1 MKVRFQREERNF
13 IKMIKY
19 DFEGKE
25 NAITA
30 EHLKNGEICK
40 VVGYGQSMTP
50 ILKSGQPV
58 ICRPVT
64 KDTPLKKNDIVLCKV
79 KGNYYLHKISAIKNG
94 VSYQIS
100 NNHGHVNGIINK
112 NNIFGIVVEIL

>member
-1 MKVRFQREERNF
+1 MKVRFQSDKRGGIQQIMN
-13 IKMIKY
+13 Y

-40 VVGYGQSMTP
+40 IVGYGQSMTP

-58 ICRPVT
+58 ICKPVT
-64 KDTPLKKNDIVLCKV
+64 KDTLLKKNDIVLCKV
-79 KGNYYLHKISAIKNG
+79 KGIIIYIKFLLSKMVLVIKYLTIMDMWMEQLIKTISL
-94 VSYQIS
+94 
-100 NNHGHVNGIINK
+100 
-112 NNIFGIVVEIL
+112 ELW

>member
-1 MKVRFQREERNF
+1 MN
-13 IKMIKY
+13 Y

-40 VVGYGQSMTP
+40 IVGYGQSMTP

-58 ICRPVT
+58 ICKPVT
-64 KDTPLKKNDIVLCKV
+64 KDTLLKKND
-79 KGNYYLHKISAIKNG
+79 YLHKISAIKNG

-100 NNHGHVNGIINK
+100 NNHGHVNGTINK